1 MRSTLIKVG
10 VPVVVGALALS
21 ACGSRSGGGSSSNSS
36 GGASGS
42 KVATIGVTAPF
53 TGDLSAVGLGIENS
67 VKLAV
72 QQANAKKVIPG
83 WTLKVDA
90 EDDQGKPE
98 VGTNA
103 ATKLAGD
110 STVVGVVGNLNS
122 SVSTSTQPVFAK
134 ANIVQV
140 SPANTGVALT
150 KVNGKRPYAT
160 YFRTCTTDA
169 IQGPFAAKY
178 LISQGIKKVATI
190 NDQKTYG
197 AGLTAAF
204 EAEFK
209 KEGGTITASQTI
221 TDAQTNYS
229 SVISQIKP
237 GAPKALYYGGEYPQ
251 AGPLSK
257 QLAQGGLAIPVMGGD
272 GIYDPKY
279 ISLGGRASDLA
290 TSVGAPTD
298 STTAGKAFLA
308 QYKAASFS
316 SEAGGY
322 GAYAFDAA
330 NAIIE
335 ALKTSLKDAKTPKDA
350 RAATVKAMATVNIT
364 GVTGKVAF
372 DSFGDTTN
380 KVLTVYKV
388 TGGAWVAAKTDSF

>member
-10 VPVVVGALALS
+10 VPVVAGALALS
-21 ACGSRSGGGSSSNSS
+21 ACGSRSGGGSSSGSS
-36 GGASGS
+36 DGGSG

-110 STVVGVVGNLNS
+110 PTVVGVVGNLNS
-122 SVSTSTQPVFAK
+122 SVSTSTQPIFSR

-150 KVNGKRPYAT
+150 NVGGKRPYAT

-204 EAEFK
+204 EKEFK

-279 ISLGGRASDLA
+279 IQLGGRAADLA

-308 QYKAASFS
+308 QYKAAKFN

-350 RAATVKAMATVNIT
+350 RAATVKAMANVNIT

-372 DSFGDTTN
+372 DKFGDTTN

-388 TGGAWVAAKTDSF
+388 TGGAWVAAKTDTF

>member
-21 ACGSRSGGGSSSNSS
+21 ACGSRSGGGSSSGSS
-36 GGASGS
+36 GGGSS

-53 TGDLSAVGLGIENS
+53 SGDLSAVGLGIENS

-72 QQANAKKVIPG
+72 QQANAKKTIPG
-83 WTLKVDA
+83 WTLKA
-90 EDDQGKPE
+90 EAVDDQGKPE

-150 KVNGKRPYAT
+150 NVNGKRPYDT

-197 AGLTAAF
+197 AGLTKAF

-237 GAPKALYYGGEYPQ
+237 GAPQALYYGGEYPQ

-257 QLAQGGLAIPVMGGD
+257 QLAQGGLSIPVMGGD

-279 ISLGGRASDLA
+279 IALGGRANDLA

-298 STTAGKAFLA
+298 STAAGKSFLA
-308 QYKAASFS
+308 QYKAAGFS
-316 SEAGGY
+316 NEAGGY

-335 ALKTSLKDAKTPKDA
+335 ALKTSLKDAKTAQDA
-350 RAATVKAMATVNIT
+350 RAATVKAMANVSFT

-388 TGGAWVAAKTDSF
+388 TGGAWVAAKTDTF

>member
-10 VPVVVGALALS
+10 VPVIAGALALS
-21 ACGSRSGGGSSSNSS
+21 ACGSRSTDGGTSKAGGGDT
-36 GGASGS
+36 A

-53 TGDLSAVGLGIENS
+53 TGDLSAVGLGIQNS
-67 VKLAV
+67 VKLAI
-72 QQANAKKVIPG
+72 QQANEKKTIPG

-110 STVVGVVGNLNS
+110 PTVVGVVGNLNS

-140 SPANTGVALT
+140 SPANTGVALSN
-150 KVNGKRPYAT
+150 VNDKRPYAT

-169 IQGPFAAKY
+169 VQGPFAAKY
-178 LISQGIKKVATI
+178 LIQQGIKKVATI
-190 NDQKTYG
+190 NDKKAYG

-204 EAEFK
+204 EKEFK
-209 KEGGTITASQTI
+209 KEGGTITAAQTI
-221 TDAQTNYS
+221 DPTQTNFS
-229 SVISQIKP
+229 AVISQIKP
-237 GAPKALYYGGEYPQ
+237 SSPQALYYGGEYPQ

-257 QLAQGGLAIPVMGGD
+257 QMAQGGLAVPVMGGD
-272 GIYDPKY
+272 GIYDPQFIK
-279 ISLGGRASDLA
+279 LGGRTGDLA

-298 STTAGKAFLA
+298 STPAGKAFLA
-308 QYKAASFS
+308 DYKKGGFS
-316 SEAGGY
+316 TEAGGY
-322 GAYAFDAA
+322 GAYAYDAA

-335 ALKTSLKDAKTPKDA
+335 ALKTSLKDAKSPKDA
-350 RAATVKAMATVNIT
+350 REATVKAMADVKVT
-364 GVTGKVAF
+364 GVTGDVAF
-372 DSFGDTTN
+372 DKFGDTTN

-388 TGGAWVAAKTDSF
+388 TGGTWVAAKTDKF